1 LEFDVFKRYQ
11 LKSRIFTLRVT
22 LPLFILFAMSAVNGF
37 AAEQSSLVQKLTPV
51 SESIV
56 APALK
61 LQDMDEETTDLKDLK
76 GKTVVVNFWATWCP
90 PCRKEMASLG
100 RLHQSTQDKDV
111 EVLAVD
117 IGEDD
122 DAVFAF
128 MAELDPTPEFTVL
141 FNEDGSL
148 MKSWQVKGLP
158 TTFIINPKGEVAY
171 YAIGGRDFDDPDI
184 IKAITDLNVQ
194 KDKS

>member
-1 LEFDVFKRYQ
+1 MFERRQVKA
-11 LKSRIFTLRVT
+11 KSGISLTRLAIPLLIIMTLT
-22 LPLFILFAMSAVNGF
+22 TVNGVS
-37 AAEQSSLVQKLTPV
+37 ADEKSLIQKLTPV
-51 SESIV
+51 KQSIM

-100 RLHQSTQDKDV
+100 RLHQSTKDKNV

-148 MKSWQVKGLP
+148 MKSWKVRGLP
-158 TTFIINPKGEVAY
+158 TTFIINPKGEIAY
-171 YAIGGRDFDDPDI
+171 FAIGGRNFDDPEI
-184 IKAITDLNVQ
+184 IKAITDLNSSTH
-194 KDKS
+194 KT

>member
-1 LEFDVFKRYQ
+1 MFERRQVKA
-11 LKSRIFTLRVT
+11 KSGTSLTRLAIPLLIIMTLTTVDGVSADEK
-22 LPLFILFAMSAVNGF
+22 PLI
-37 AAEQSSLVQKLTPV
+37 QKLTPV
-51 SESIV
+51 KQSIM

-100 RLHQSTQDKDV
+100 RLHQSTKDKNV

-148 MKSWQVKGLP
+148 MKSWKVRGLP
-158 TTFIINPKGEVAY
+158 TTFIINPKGEIAY
-171 YAIGGRDFDDPDI
+171 FAIGGRNFDDPEI
-184 IKAITDLNVQ
+184 IKAITDLNSSTH
-194 KDKS
+194 KT

>member
-1 LEFDVFKRYQ
+1 MFERRQVKA
-11 LKSRIFTLRVT
+11 KSGISLTRLAIPLLIIMTLT
-22 LPLFILFAMSAVNGF
+22 TVNGVS
-37 AAEQSSLVQKLTPV
+37 ADEKTLIQKLTPV
-51 SESIV
+51 KQSIM

-100 RLHQSTQDKDV
+100 RLHQSTKDKNV

-148 MKSWQVKGLP
+148 MKSWKVRGLP
-158 TTFIINPKGEVAY
+158 TTFIINPKGEIAY
-171 YAIGGRDFDDPDI
+171 FAIGGRNFDDPEI
-184 IKAITDLNVQ
+184 IKAITDLNFSTH
-194 KDKS
+194 KT

>member
-1 LEFDVFKRYQ
+1 VLERRQVKAKPGISLTR
-11 LKSRIFTLRVT
+11 LAIPLLIIMTLT
-22 LPLFILFAMSAVNGF
+22 TVNGVS
-37 AAEQSSLVQKLTPV
+37 AGEKSLIQKLTPV
-51 SESIV
+51 KQSIM

-100 RLHQSTQDKDV
+100 RLHQSTKDKNV

-148 MKSWQVKGLP
+148 MKSWKVRGLP
-158 TTFIINPKGEVAY
+158 TTFIINPKGEIAY
-171 YAIGGRDFDDPDI
+171 FAIGGRNFDDPEI
-184 IKAITDLNVQ
+184 IKAITDLNSSTH
-194 KDKS
+194 KT